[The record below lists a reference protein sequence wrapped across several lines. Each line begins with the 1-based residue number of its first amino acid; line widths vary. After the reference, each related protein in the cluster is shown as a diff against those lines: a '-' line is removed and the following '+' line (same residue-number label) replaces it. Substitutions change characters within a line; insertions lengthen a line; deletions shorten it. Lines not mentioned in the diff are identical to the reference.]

1 MSQTLAFGEQL
12 PSAGNIYLKVK
23 QKGDK
28 VQFRIAQNPSYIGKH
43 FIQKED
49 GWDVPGCPRINSQEE
64 CEMCELYFKGMAEA
78 KKYKEN
84 DEKKYKEL
92 EKEVRKYK
100 CSITFYFPVLNRDT
114 EAFAILQTTQ
124 GVRNKINEIFE
135 SGVDIFK
142 KDFILRNTGSDSP
155 RDLYSV
161 VAIDS
166 ADTKPLTDKEKQEF
180 EKAKTFD
187 METLHDGLTT
197 PEEE

>member
-12 PSAGNIYLKVK
+12 PSKGNIYLKVK

-100 CSITFYFPVLNRDT
+100 CSITFYFPVLNRDV

-124 GVRNKINEIFE
+124 GVRNKINEVFE

-142 KDFILRNTGSDSP
+142 KDFVLRNTGSESP
-155 RDLYSV
+155 RDIYSV
-161 VAIDS
+161 VVVDS
-166 ADTKPLTDKEKQEF
+166 ADTKPFTDKEKEEF
-180 EKAKTFD
+180 EKAKAFD
-187 METLHDGLTT
+187 METLNDGFTT
-197 PEEE
+197 TEEE